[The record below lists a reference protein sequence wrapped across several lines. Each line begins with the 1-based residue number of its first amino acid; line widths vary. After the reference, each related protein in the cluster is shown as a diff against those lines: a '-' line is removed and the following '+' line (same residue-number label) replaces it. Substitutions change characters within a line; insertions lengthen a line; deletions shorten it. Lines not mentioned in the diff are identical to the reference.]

1 MKLLNKVYNYIRGE
15 DFEDDDEIEE
25 IKQNEEPQKELNN
38 ITPFRPKRDNS
49 KIVSIHTNVQMQVVI
64 TYPCDVDDAAASCDY
79 IKQNKTCIINL
90 EGVDRANAQRIADF
104 LGGAAYAINGD
115 IQRVSTDIFIVAPAN
130 VNITGEFKE
139 ELKANGL
146 ILPWV
151 SSSFK

>member
-1 MKLLNKVYNYIRGE
+1 MLNFMQGE
-15 DFEDDDEIEE
+15 DFEDEEDIEE
-25 IKQNEEPQKELNN
+25 TKSVEESFKEPTT